1 MLNHLRLRHLRQR
14 RTVLD
19 EQYHVIDCSSDPS
32 KDFKFSTNLHR
43 RCPPLAEVDCFYQQS
58 GGGSWGGSNCQL
70 KRRLTFLLKPCLHIG
85 IIQDHPKAREHHQMV
100 GNKAYIPKVDSGR
113 NRKKEI

>member
-43 RCPPLAEVDCFYQQS
+43 
-58 GGGSWGGSNCQL
+58 GGGSWGGSNYQL

-100 GNKAYIPKVDSGR
+100 GNKAYIPEVDSGR
-113 NRKKEI
+113 DRKEEI